1 MIFELAYRD
10 RVILKADMHQQI
22 LINNNQSQDHPIL
35 TTVDIIS
42 IMTTT
47 IPNLNRNNNG
57 NSNSLL
63 VHRDQQIIQTNR
75 MKEEEKTE
83 R

>member
-22 LINNNQSQDHPIL
+22 LINNQSQDHPIL

-57 NSNSLL
+57 NSLL